1 MKRYICLF
9 ICLALILSLSTSALA
24 ARKISG
30 DYEYEIYGN
39 EATLYYYHGNFETEA
54 KIPSKLGGKP
64 VTEIAWGAF
73 GALWLL
79 ESVIIPDSVVTIS
92 DEAFLNCTGLTD
104 AYIGKNAR
112 YINGN
117 PFDGCTNLYVIRLSE
132 KNQYLELNGP
142 ALYTKEPYTLISY
155 PAQCMGTTYVIPEGV
170 TGIGDSAFSGAA
182 RLKTVV
188 IPSTVTDIHRTAF
201 YDGYGKKMNLTL
213 DVSNNPYAKQY
224 AIDNGL
230 KYVD

>member
-1 MKRYICLF
+1 MKRFVSLLLCLTLM
-9 ICLALILSLSTSALA
+9 LAIASPALA
-24 ARKISG
+24 ARKRSG
-30 DYEYEIYGN
+30 DYEYEIRNG
-39 EATLYYYHGNFETEA
+39 EAVLCYYHGNFETEA

-73 GALWLL
+73 GALWML
-79 ESVIIPDSVVTIS
+79 EFVTIPDSVITIS

-132 KNQYLELNGP
+132 KNEYLELNGP
-142 ALYTKEPYTLISY
+142 ALYTKEPYTLVSY
-155 PAQCMGTTYVIPEGV
+155 PAQCMGTTYTIPEGV

-188 IPSTVTDIHRTAF
+188 IPSTVTNIHRTAF
-201 YDGYGKKMNLTL
+201 NDGYGRKMNITL

-224 AIDNGL
+224 AIENGL
-230 KYVD
+230 KYID